1 MLTMS
6 RQLLSTKYGYDVPR
20 EITELGIE
28 KDYNDC
34 MYLCDESY
42 KLISPKMPS
51 EAQYVVNFA
60 YRYPYFIKM
69 NLREACH
76 MIELRTTPQ
85 GHLDYRNICQQM
97 YSLIKEVNPVIANG
111 IKFVDM
117 NNYDLERFKSEK
129 NTAMKKSKL
138 NLESSSNI
146 N

>member
-1 MLTMS
+1 
-6 RQLLSTKYGYDVPR
+6 
-20 EITELGIE
+20 
-28 KDYNDC
+28 
-34 MYLCDESY
+34 
-42 KLISPKMPS
+42 
-51 EAQYVVNFA
+51 
-60 YRYPYFIKM
+60 
-69 NLREACH
+69 

-85 GHLDYRNICQQM
+85 GHLDYRNICQKM